1 MGAARGVPRWL
12 LLALLVLLVTGVW
25 GMHTLGHAGSHA
37 RAHAGSHDGPSTAAP
52 AHAGLSSRTGGAPG
66 TPPAAALPRTTTIP
80 GTSFRT
86 TPEPAALSTSL
97 QGTPVRTAWSA
108 YLQAAP
114 TPAALNAPLHGT
126 PAHTARS
133 GSLGGTPVPA
143 ALSAPL
149 QGTPEPATLST
160 SLQGTPVRAVLSVF
174 FPGMP
179 VQGVLVE
186 AGAAALR
193 TGRAVAAVTMGTIET
208 GTVGMAGGEMGTV
221 EVAGGEVGAAGA
233 VGEGRSGEVAA
244 GGFRGEWRSGH
255 RLPDLDPA
263 AVCLAVLTSLLL
275 PLLAAAYVRGRLDA
289 ATAAGTRPS
298 GGPVARPPPRGMG
311 IRLTRVSVLRI

>member
-37 RAHAGSHDGPSTAAP
+37 KPHTGPHDAPSTA
-52 AHAGLSSRTGGAPG
+52 
-66 TPPAAALPRTTTIP
+66 
-80 GTSFRT
+80 
-86 TPEPAALSTSL
+86 
-97 QGTPVRTAWSA
+97 
-108 YLQAAP
+108 
-114 TPAALNAPLHGT
+114 T
-126 PAHTARS
+126 PAHVGLNA
-133 GSLGGTPVPA
+133 SLPGA
-143 ALSAPL
+143 
-149 QGTPEPATLST
+149 
-160 SLQGTPVRAVLSVF
+160 PVRAVLSAF
-174 FPGMP
+174 LPGTA
-179 VQGVLVE
+179 VQ
-186 AGAAALR
+186 
-193 TGRAVAAVTMGTIET
+193 
-208 GTVGMAGGEMGTV
+208 
-221 EVAGGEVGAAGA
+221 
-233 VGEGRSGEVAA
+233 VAA

-275 PLLAAAYVRGRLDA
+275 PLLAAAYVRGRLGA

>member
-66 TPPAAALPRTTTIP
+66 TPPAAAALPRTTTIP
-80 GTSFRT
+80 GPSFRT

-97 QGTPVRTAWSA
+97 QGTPA
-108 YLQAAP
+108 
-114 TPAALNAPLHGT
+114 
-126 PAHTARS
+126 
-133 GSLGGTPVPA
+133 
-143 ALSAPL
+143 
-149 QGTPEPATLST
+149 
-160 SLQGTPVRAVLSVF
+160 RAVLSVL

-193 TGRAVAAVTMGTIET
+193 TGRAVAAVTMGTVEMAGVEMAGVEM
-208 GTVGMAGGEMGTV
+208 GTVGTTGV